1 MPTPFFPLRPLL
13 AVAGLLAAAATPA
26 LAEEK
31 PAPVPASVLKRYDKN
46 KNGALEAAETAKWE
60 ADKAALRAKRK
71 TERDALLAKY
81 DANRDGRL
89 DESETAD
96 AKLGMEKERAE
107 RDGEKIMARAAAE
120 KAARE
125 AEGAAAQPPAP
136 ASPAA
141 EPTKD
146 KPAAS
151 TMAEGGDAMMMQ

>member
-1 MPTPFFPLRPLL
+1 MPTPFFPLRRLL
-13 AVAGLLAAAATPA
+13 AVAGLLASAALLHGQET
-26 LAEEK
+26 

-46 KNGALEAAETAKWE
+46 KNGALEATEVAKWE

-125 AEGAAAQPPAP
+125 AEAAAALSPAP
-136 ASPAA
+136 AAPAA
-141 EPTKD
+141 EPAKD

-151 TMAEGGDAMMMQ
+151 TMAESGDTMMMQ